1 LNRARLFPLI
11 IAFAVSCAKAPPS
24 GEPVPQGNGTLAAL
38 FPPQASAS
46 GGELEIFTRVRLDL
60 PKYRIRGTCELYR
73 APDGSVQIDFVHSSL
88 FGSYRE
94 DATIYIRGDSI
105 SIQDNERGVFRGS
118 AETLAHLEEYL
129 GFSVIAEDII
139 VFMLL
144 GTPGLEDMGEPVS
157 SVSGRKWRLS
167 GEWRG
172 RLLEIEGEKGR
183 GPLMLRICPMDGKGC
198 YEARYGYSQG
208 GGLEGYPERIVCER
222 TGSSEMLSVTV
233 ESVVCKKNGAGLE
246 QAGPGGVTE
255 W

>member
-1 LNRARLFPLI
+1 LNRVRLIPLI
-11 IAFAVSCAKAPPS
+11 IAFAVSCAQAPPS
-24 GEPVPQGNGTLAAL
+24 GEPIPSGDGTLSSL

-60 PKYRIRGTCELYR
+60 PKYRIRGTCALYR

-94 DATIYIRGDSI
+94 DATIYIAGDSI
-105 SIQDNERGVFRGS
+105 SIEDHERGVFRGN

-129 GFSVIAEDII
+129 GFKVIPDDII

-144 GTPGLEDMGEPVS
+144 GSPGLEDMVDPVS
-157 SVSGRKWRLS
+157 SVSEGEWRLS

-183 GPLMLRICPMDGKGC
+183 GPLVLRICPMDGKGC
-198 YEARYGYSQG
+198 YEARYGYGQG
-208 GGLEGYPERIVCER
+208 TGLEGYPERIVCEKS
-222 TGSSEMLSVTV
+222 GSSERLSVTV
-233 ESVVCKKNGAGLE
+233 ESVILKKSGAGLE
-246 QAGPGGVTE
+246 QAGPGGVTQ